1 MEPIYIHAAM
11 MNSIPS
17 TPTRV
22 KSNGSSIP
30 SSRINGSSPRTYRHQ
45 NDSTTPPIPYS
56 PVEEHNDHNDNND
69 NNDHNNKNQTILR
82 GTSGTSYK
90 NNFHLTSFYKEN
102 IRDLNQL
109 QDSLFQKKSQMDV
122 LLDELSEC
130 QGKYKNIEFKWENL
144 KEERS
149 LKNQQM
155 NLKNNELA
163 RLKEELVTKN
173 GFLEQG
179 HQLHLQQ
186 MRAKN
191 DADINKMENEYRVQS
206 ERLKFSKVKKFEN
219 ERNSLLD
226 KVEDVRNKIITNE
239 ANLQSMLREC
249 ETNHY
254 RAKEN
259 WLQDYQRN
267 WKENVQIN
275 ENISNDVSALEQQI
289 KTVLEPLCNKKMQ
302 EVATLRDKLQDLKDS
317 WGQRQNDTQSM
328 KRKIDETKENT
339 LQTKRKR
346 QELHEY
352 IYNTKSELQQI
363 DEILI
368 KEETMRRA
376 LHNELQELRGNIRV
390 FCRIRPPLKYENP
403 NTSHLSVN
411 KFDDENGCQTM
422 EIVKSNNSGN
432 SIPQHFKFDRIFDQN
447 ETNESVFEEIGQLV
461 QSSLDGYNVCIF
473 AYGQTG
479 SGKTYTMLN
488 PRNGIIPATITHIFS
503 WIENLK
509 ERGWNYEIN
518 CQFIEIYNENI
529 ADLLRGDQED
539 EQTNTKH
546 EIRHN
551 QETNTTSVTNI
562 TLCPLNSEEQ
572 VEVLLKKANRLRSTA
587 STSANERSSRSHSVF
602 IIFLKG
608 SNHLTGE
615 ESDGILNLVDL
626 AGSERINTS
635 QVLGERLRETQ
646 NINKSLSCLG
656 DVVHALGSNDAA
668 KRHIPFRN
676 SKLTYLLQYSLT
688 GNSKTLMF
696 VNISACES
704 HLNETLNSLRFASKV
719 NSTKMIARD
728 SYGFRNENAVINV

>member
-1 MEPIYIHAAM
+1 
-11 MNSIPS
+11 MNGIPT

-22 KSNGSSIP
+22 RSSGSSIP
-30 SSRINGSSPRTYRHQ
+30 SPKLNGSSPKSYKRR
-45 NDSTTPPIPYS
+45 NDSTTPPGSYS
-56 PVEEHNDHNDNND
+56 PVEQQNNHDNNND
-69 NNDHNNKNQTILR
+69 NNNNNNSKNQTISR
-82 GTSGTSYK
+82 GATGTSYRS
-90 NNFHLTSFYKEN
+90 NFHLTSFYKEN

-109 QDSLFQKKSQMDV
+109 QDSLFQKKAQMDV

-130 QGKYKNIEFKWENL
+130 NGKYKNIEFKWEDL

-186 MRAKN
+186 LRAKN
-191 DADINKMENEYRVQS
+191 DADINKMENEYRVQL
-206 ERLKFSKVKKFEN
+206 ERLKFAKVKKFEN

-226 KVEDVRNKIITNE
+226 KVEEVRNNIITNE
-239 ANLQSMLREC
+239 TNLQNMLREC

-259 WLQDYQRN
+259 WLQDYQKN
-267 WKENVQIN
+267 WKENVQMN
-275 ENISNDVSALEQQI
+275 ENFSNDVTVLGQQI
-289 KTVLEPLCNKKMQ
+289 KTVLEPQCNEKMQ
-302 EVATLRDKLQDLKDS
+302 EVAALRGKLQNLQNSLK
-317 WGQRQNDTQSM
+317 QRQDDTQSM
-328 KRKIDETKENT
+328 KRQIDEIKGKTV
-339 LQTKRKR
+339 QTKRKR
-346 QELHEY
+346 QELHDY
-352 IYNTKSELQQI
+352 IHNTKSELQQI

-368 KEETMRRA
+368 KEETMRRS

-403 NTSHLSVN
+403 NTAHLTVN

-422 EIVKSNNSGN
+422 EIVKSNNTGN
-432 SIPQHFKFDRIFDQN
+432 SIPQNFKFDRIFDQN
-447 ETNESVFEEIGQLV
+447 ETNENVFEEIGQLV

-488 PRNGIIPATITHIFS
+488 PRNGIIPATISHIFS

-529 ADLLRGDQED
+529 ADLLRSDQD
-539 EQTNTKH
+539 DIQANAKH

-551 QETNTTSVTNI
+551 QETNTTTVTNV

-572 VEVLLKKANRLRSTA
+572 VDGLLRKANRLRSTA

-615 ESDGILNLVDL
+615 QSDGILNLVDL
-626 AGSERINTS
+626 AGSERINSS

-728 SYGFRNENAVINV
+728 SYGFRNENAIINV

>member
-1 MEPIYIHAAM
+1 M
-11 MNSIPS
+11 MNGTPT
-17 TPTRV
+17 TPTRA

-30 SSRINGSSPRTYRHQ
+30 SPKLNGSSPKNYRPRGDSATGTPAQPPAAPVFNSLVKEQGKSWNSIISRERT
-45 NDSTTPPIPYS
+45 
-56 PVEEHNDHNDNND
+56 
-69 NNDHNNKNQTILR
+69 
-82 GTSGTSYK
+82 GTSSSKT
-90 NNFHLTSFYKEN
+90 NFHLTSFYKEN
-102 IRDLNQL
+102 IRELNQL
-109 QDSLFQKKSQMDV
+109 QDNLFQKKAQMDV
-122 LLDELSEC
+122 LLDDLSDC
-130 QGKYKNIEFKWENL
+130 NGKYRNLEFKWETL
-144 KEERS
+144 KEEKF

-163 RLKEELVTKN
+163 RLKEELSSKN

-186 MRAKN
+186 LRAKN
-191 DADINKMENEYRVQS
+191 DADINKMENEYKVQL
-206 ERLKFSKVKKFEN
+206 ERLKFAKIKKFEN

-226 KVEDVRNKIITNE
+226 KVEEVRNNIITNE
-239 ANLQSMLREC
+239 INLENMLREC

-259 WLQDYQRN
+259 WLQGYQKD

-275 ENISNDVSALEQQI
+275 ENFSNDVAALSQQI
-289 KTVLEPLCNKKMQ
+289 KNVLEPQCKKKTE
-302 EVATLRDKLQDLKDS
+302 EVASLRNKLNILENTLQKRQD
-317 WGQRQNDTQSM
+317 DTQSL
-328 KRKIDETKENT
+328 KRQIDETKEHIV
-339 LQTKRKR
+339 QSKRKR
-346 QELHEY
+346 HELHDY
-352 IYNTKSELQQI
+352 IYNTKSELQQM

-368 KEETMRRA
+368 KEETMRRS

-403 NTSHLSVN
+403 STAHLRVN
-411 KFDDENGCQTM
+411 RFDDENGCQTM
-422 EIVKSNNSGN
+422 EIVKHGNSAN
-432 SIPQHFKFDRIFDQN
+432 SIPQHFKFDRIFDQD
-447 ETNESVFEEIGQLV
+447 ETNGNVFEEIGQLV
-461 QSSLDGYNVCIF
+461 QSSLDGYHVCIF

-488 PRNGIIPATITHIFS
+488 PRDGIIPATISHIFS

-529 ADLLRGDQED
+529 ADLLRTDQD
-539 EQTNTKH
+539 DTQTNTKH

-551 QETNTTSVTNI
+551 QETNTTTITNV

-572 VEVLLKKANRLRSTA
+572 VEGLLRRANRLRSTA
-587 STSANERSSRSHSVF
+587 STLANERSSRSHSVF

-656 DVVHALGSNDAA
+656 DVVHALGSNDAT

-719 NSTKMIARD
+719 NSTKMVTRD
-728 SYGFRNENAVINV
+728 SSGFRNDNAIINV

>member
-1 MEPIYIHAAM
+1 
-11 MNSIPS
+11 MNGIPT

-22 KSNGSSIP
+22 RSSGSSIP
-30 SSRINGSSPRTYRHQ
+30 SPRLNGSSPKTYKHR
-45 NDSTTPPIPYS
+45 NDSTTPLASYS
-56 PVEEHNDHNDNND
+56 PVEQQNNHNDNNNYKCKD
-69 NNDHNNKNQTILR
+69 QAISR
-82 GTSGTSYK
+82 GAPGTSYK

-109 QDSLFQKKSQMDV
+109 QDSLFQKKAQMDV

-130 QGKYKNIEFKWENL
+130 HGKYKNIEFKWENL

-149 LKNQQM
+149 LKSQQM

-163 RLKEELVTKN
+163 RLKEELITRN

-186 MRAKN
+186 LRAKN
-191 DADINKMENEYRVQS
+191 DADINKMENEYRVQL
-206 ERLKFSKVKKFEN
+206 ERLKFAKVKKFEN

-226 KVEDVRNKIITNE
+226 KVEEVRNNIITNE
-239 ANLQSMLREC
+239 TNLQNMLREC

-259 WLQDYQRN
+259 WLKDYQRD

-275 ENISNDVSALEQQI
+275 ENFSNDVAALGQQI
-289 KTVLEPLCNKKMQ
+289 KTVLEPQCNKKME
-302 EVATLRDKLQDLKDS
+302 EVAALRGKLQDLKNS
-317 WGQRQNDTQSM
+317 LEQRQNDTQSM
-328 KRKIDETKENT
+328 KRQIDETKENT
-339 LQTKRKR
+339 VQTKRKR
-346 QELHEY
+346 QELHNY
-352 IYNTKSELQQI
+352 IHTTKSELQQI

-368 KEETMRRA
+368 KEETMRRS

-390 FCRIRPPLKYENP
+390 FCRIRPPLRHENP
-403 NTSHLSVN
+403 NTAHLKVN

-422 EIVKSNNSGN
+422 DIVKSNNAGS

-447 ETNESVFEEIGQLV
+447 ETNENVFEEIGQLV

-488 PRNGIIPATITHIFS
+488 PHNGIIPATISHIFS
-503 WIENLK
+503 WIESLK

-539 EQTNTKH
+539 TQANTKH

-551 QETNTTSVTNI
+551 QENNTTTVTNV

-572 VEVLLKKANRLRSTA
+572 VQGLLRKANRLRSTA

-602 IIFLKG
+602 IIFLRG

-615 ESDGILNLVDL
+615 QSDGILNLVDL

-676 SKLTYLLQYSLT
+676 SKLTYLLQYSLS

-696 VNISACES
+696 VNISACDS

-728 SYGFRNENAVINV
+728 SNGFRNENAVINV